1 MFILSLIKF
10 GVINLTN
17 IAIIPARGGSKRI
30 PLKNIKDFLG
40 EPIIQRVL
48 KEIHSSDIFDQII
61 VSTDDEVIRQVVE
74 NMKFVDIHNRPS
86 SLSDDFTGTQAVI
99 QSVCNELNLGDQDN
113 ICCIYPTAALI
124 KAETLHESLLNF
136 TNSDADFLFSA
147 KRFEHPVQR
156 GFCINDKSK
165 LTFVEETHI
174 SKRTQDLT
182 EMYFDAGYF
191 YWGSGIAWKE
201 ARSIISPANEVH
213 IYGALESYDID
224 ERADWAIVEKL
235 ARILG

>member
-1 MFILSLIKF
+1 MLILLLIKF

-17 IAIIPARGGSKRI
+17 IAIVPARGGSKRI

-48 KEIHSSDIFDQII
+48 KEIQSANIFDQII
-61 VSTDDEVIRQVVE
+61 VSTDDQAIRQVVE
-74 NMKFVDIHNRPS
+74 SMKFVDIHNRSS

-99 QSVCNELNLGDQDN
+99 QSVCNELNLEDQDN

-124 KAETLHESLLNF
+124 KAETLRESLINF
-136 TNSDADFLFSA
+136 TNSNSDFLFSA

-156 GFCINDKSK
+156 GFCINNKKK
-165 LTFVEETHI
+165 LAVVEETHI
-174 SKRTQDLT
+174 SKRTQDFT

-201 ARSIISPANEVH
+201 ARSIISPSNDVH

-224 ERADWAIVEKL
+224 EGEDWAIVETL
-235 ARILG
+235 ARIL